1 MAESVVTT
9 LIISTRKISSMTFS
23 EINKCCP
30 NIICNTIMS
39 EK

>member
-1 MAESVVTT
+1 MAESVVNT